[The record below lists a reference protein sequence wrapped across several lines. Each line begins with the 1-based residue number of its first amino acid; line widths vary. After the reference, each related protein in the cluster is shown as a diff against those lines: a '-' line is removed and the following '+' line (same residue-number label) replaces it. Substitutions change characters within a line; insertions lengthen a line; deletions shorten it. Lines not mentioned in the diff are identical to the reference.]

1 MFSHIP
7 TIYAFL
13 YLTQTHSTL
22 EILVFCMF
30 LPVLQIKDKHRKYV
44 HFFYGRYI
52 YIFLNFDASKLFQK
66 ILQYITTMR
75 SLTLSLHSVRN
86 QLLAQGPMS
95 QFSISFGRSFMLH
108 SSSSTMSPRLL
119 THFTSRVLCPTPQ
132 GTEHCN
138 RQQFA
143 SGLYTRSI
151 TSYIAH
157 LLIITYS
164 EKQIQKW
171 EIKTSQQF

>member
-1 MFSHIP
+1 MHPESCPKPVGSLFSVCSCLFYRSNVNMENKITPFIP
-7 TIYAFL
+7 VY
-13 YLTQTHSTL
+13 
-22 EILVFCMF
+22 VFF
-30 LPVLQIKDKHRKYV
+30 
-44 HFFYGRYI
+44 
-52 YIFLNFDASKLFQK
+52 NSDAPKLFQK
-66 ILQYITTMR
+66 IWQHTEIMG

-138 RQQFA
+138 KWQVV
-143 SGLYTRSI
+143 SGLWAVILTFLHG
-151 TSYIAH
+151 AENVQ
-157 LLIITYS
+157 LIYS
-164 EKQIQKW
+164 
-171 EIKTSQQF
+171 